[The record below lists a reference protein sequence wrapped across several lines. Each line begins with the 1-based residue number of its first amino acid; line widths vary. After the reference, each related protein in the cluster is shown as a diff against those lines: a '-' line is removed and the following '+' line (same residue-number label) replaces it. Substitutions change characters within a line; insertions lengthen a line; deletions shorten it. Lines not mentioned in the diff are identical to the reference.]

1 MKIVFLDFDGP
12 IIPLQSHETKR
23 PIDKKAWP
31 EAVAAL
37 NRITS
42 TTGAVLVI
50 SSTWRGYG
58 LRKIQTL
65 LESWGVTGKVIGLT
79 PMLFDKKGGIWKAT
93 LRGEEI
99 AKYLHGKNDVEAFVI
114 LDDDNDMGELETH
127 LIQTPFIIGLTEK
140 DADLAID
147 MLTRPRTVRL
157 A

>member
-1 MKIVFLDFDGP
+1 MKIIFLDFDGP
-12 IIPLQSHETKR
+12 LIPLQSHEPER

-50 SSTWRGYG
+50 SSNWRGHG
-58 LRKIQTL
+58 LRKVQAW
-65 LESWGVTGKVIGLT
+65 LESWGVTGKVIGET
-79 PMLFDKKGGIWKAT
+79 PILFAKKGGIWKAT
-93 LRGEEI
+93 PRGDEI
-99 AKYLHGKNDVEAFVI
+99 AKYLHGKNDIESFVI

-127 LIQTPFIIGLTEK
+127 LIQTPFDTGLTEK

-147 MLTRPRTVRL
+147 MLTRPRIVRL
-157 A
+157 T